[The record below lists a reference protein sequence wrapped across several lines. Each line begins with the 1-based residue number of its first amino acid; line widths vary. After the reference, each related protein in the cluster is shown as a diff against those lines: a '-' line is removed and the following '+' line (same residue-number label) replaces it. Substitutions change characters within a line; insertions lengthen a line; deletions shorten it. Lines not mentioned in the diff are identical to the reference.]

1 MNIHSQARTTPKI
14 REEIRAS
21 KGRMTLDEAAEH
33 FNVSRSTILKWRN
46 RESVEDRS
54 HRPKQIHTA
63 LTPIQE
69 DIVVLLRRS
78 LLLTV
83 DDLLVVI
90 REFIKADMVRSS
102 LIRLLKR
109 HGVNRLQDLYAEQSG
124 ESEADK
130 PKSFKDYEPG
140 YIHVDIKYLPNM
152 PNDPQKRYLLV
163 AIDRAT
169 RWVYLEVI
177 DDKGAKTTAA
187 FIQHLHEK
195 CPVNIK
201 IILTDNGK
209 EFTDRFTANGEREPT
224 GNHAFDK
231 ACAGLNIE
239 HRLIPPKHPQTNGMV
254 ERFNGRISQ
263 LVKTT
268 YFANAEEMTTTL
280 EHYMKLYN
288 QHIVQRNLGHSTPV
302 QTMKEWYRKKPELF
316 KKRVYNQSGLDNYAL
331 MPPIVVDVHLPQQQD
346 A

>member
-21 KGRMTLDEAAEH
+21 QGHMSLDEAAAH
-33 FNVSRSTILKWRN
+33 FNVSRSTILKWRK
-46 RESVEDRS
+46 RESFTDRS
-54 HRPKQIHTA
+54 HRPHQIHTA

-69 DIVVLLRRS
+69 EIVVELRRT

-83 DDLLVVI
+83 DDLLVVT
-90 REFIKADMVRSS
+90 REFIKADMARSS
-102 LIRLLKR
+102 LIRLLAR
-109 HGVNRLQDLYAEQSG
+109 HRVNRLQDLYAGQS
-124 ESEADK
+124 EEPEADK
-130 PKSFKDYEPG
+130 PKTFKDYEPG

-152 PNDPQKRYLLV
+152 PDDPQKRYLLV

-177 DDKGAKTTAA
+177 HDKGAETTAG
-187 FIQHLHEK
+187 FIRRLHDK
-195 CPVNIK
+195 CPVNIR

-224 GNHAFDK
+224 GKHVFDQ
-231 ACAGLNIE
+231 ACAGLGIQ

-254 ERFNGRISQ
+254 ERFNGRISHV
-263 LVKTT
+263 VKTT
-268 YFANAEEMTTTL
+268 HFANAEEMTTTL
-280 EHYMKLYN
+280 GQYMKLYN

-302 QTMKEWYRKKPELF
+302 QTLKEWYRKKPELF
-316 KKRVYNQSGLDNYAL
+316 KKKVYNQSGLDNY
-331 MPPIVVDVHLPQQQD
+331 
-346 A
+346 

>member
-54 HRPKQIHTA
+54 HRPKQIQTA

-83 DDLLVVI
+83 DDLLVVT
-90 REFIKADMVRSS
+90 REFIKPEMVRSS

-187 FIQHLHEK
+187 FIQRLHEK

-302 QTMKEWYRKKPELF
+302 QTMKEWYGKKPELF
-316 KKRVYNQSGLDNYAL
+316 KKRVYNQSGLDSYGWIPLNH
-331 MPPIVVDVHLPQQQD
+331 PVRICQ
-346 A
+346 